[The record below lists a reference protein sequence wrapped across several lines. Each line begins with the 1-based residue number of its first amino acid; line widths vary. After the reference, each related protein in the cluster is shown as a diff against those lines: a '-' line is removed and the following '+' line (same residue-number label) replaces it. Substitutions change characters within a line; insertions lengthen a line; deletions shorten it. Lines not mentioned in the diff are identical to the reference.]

1 MDLYEDND
9 VINGDFNLINE
20 LNNDYNESSDN
31 LHREKRIPE
40 ACELLFSIAYGALN
54 HQINKENR
62 VDYKEKKGPWV
73 FKKDRREYLL
83 RVEEDHLKEEIE
95 DSEVNMLRELE
106 YQKYVS
112 EVEYP
117 DTSSVD
123 PTDYIKCLEL
133 NGNSYTSVLSANTF
147 NISNMFMEFEST
159 EIIDVNEFIDILQ
172 RFNLKYVQF
181 ADRTLMNS
189 KANFNQYESE
199 NTTTHNFIPD
209 IISGL
214 LEGYDLNPDLNK
226 YVIKFSNTKFLQF
239 RDNLQF
245 CWDLNDTIFE
255 KFRVRL
261 FIYGKYINKELYK
274 KLYPKDYTN
283 ICLKSGLTNIYN
295 YKSENSW
302 KMDTKLMNNY
312 DQIFGFIFDPK
323 IDGEHMLNEPK
334 SILEIS
340 MVPNGFSKIKFSY
353 EDWVIINFGS
363 IKIYLVML
371 DPMLKDIKTFKS
383 YLKGNIDYDH
393 VSGINL
399 SRIDNIRLYI
409 KINTNEPTHLKF
421 FNIGIGYAN

>member
-1 MDLYEDND
+1 MDLNEDND

-20 LNNDYNESSDN
+20 LNYDYAVSSDN
-31 LHREKRIPE
+31 LQREKRIPE
-40 ACELLFSIAYGALN
+40 SCELMFVVAYGALN

-62 VDYKEKKGPWV
+62 VDYKEKKSPWV
-73 FKKDRREYLL
+73 FKKDRRAYLL

-106 YQKYVS
+106 YQNYVS

-123 PTDYIKCLEL
+123 PTDYVKCYEL

-159 EIIDVNEFIDILQ
+159 ENIDVYEFIDILQ

-189 KANFNQYESE
+189 KANFNQNESL

-226 YVIKFSNTKFLQF
+226 FVIKFSNTKFLQF
-239 RDNLQF
+239 RNNLQF
-245 CWDLNDTIFE
+245 CWDLNDIIFE

-261 FIYGKYINKELYK
+261 FVYGKYIDKELYK
-274 KLYPKDYTN
+274 KLFPKEYTN
-283 ICLKSGLTNIYN
+283 ICLKSGYKTIYN
-295 YKSENSW
+295 YNSEKKWS
-302 KMDTKLMNNY
+302 MDTKLMDNY
-312 DQIFGFIFDPK
+312 DQVFGFMFDPK
-323 IDGEHMLNEPK
+323 IDGDHMLNEPK
-334 SILEIS
+334 SILEIG
-340 MVPNGFSKIKFSY
+340 MVPNGFDNMKFRL
-353 EDWVIINFGS
+353 EDWVVLQFGS

-371 DPMLKDIKTFKS
+371 DPLLKDIKTFKS
-383 YLKGNIDYDH
+383 YLKGTIDYDH

-399 SRIDNIRLYI
+399 SRIDNVRFNI
-409 KINTNEPTHLKF
+409 KLNTDEPTHIKF
-421 FNIGIGYAN
+421 FNIGIGYLN